1 MTQPEEILAAYH
13 SPEAQ
18 SKAAERALEIRA
30 RCLLHL
36 MNKLSYSP
44 VKKYYIMSS
53 SIEKE
58 IERYEAA
65 GIVFKDK

>member
-18 SKAAERALEIRA
+18 SEAAERALEIHA
-30 RCLLHL
+30 RCLLHFL
-36 MNKLSYSP
+36 NKLPYSS

-53 SIEKE
+53 SMEKE
-58 IERYEAA
+58 IERYESA
-65 GIVFKDK
+65 GIVFKGK